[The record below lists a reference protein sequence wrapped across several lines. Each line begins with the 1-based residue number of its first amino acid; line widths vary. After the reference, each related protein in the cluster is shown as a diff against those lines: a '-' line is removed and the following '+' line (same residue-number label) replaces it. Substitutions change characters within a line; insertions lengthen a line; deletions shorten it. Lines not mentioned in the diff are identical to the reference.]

1 MPEYASDA
9 YDIKVLFCGD
19 YAISKSYS
27 LPVVLGRSKSSDCKK
42 NFTDFSAR
50 SPKRYDNINRARD
63 TVSSLI
69 YCNLT
74 PHTKFLTLTTSTP
87 VLDVSLFMRK
97 LTTFFQYMRRHSY
110 DLDYLYVLERQ
121 LRRGKKESNSGSL
134 HAHIVIFNDEIIPI
148 DLLRK
153 AWPHGFVKINVLNG
167 LRCSDSSSTP
177 EAINNLASYVCKYIT
192 KESVAEWNE
201 KCFRTSK
208 GLKRPIETLGKGY
221 LTPRSYYR
229 SEECEALRQTL
240 FEDFTCIYNSC
251 KKAEYTTS
259 EGHRTNFITTSV
271 SVKKIP

>member
-1 MPEYASDA
+1 MPDYASDA

-27 LPVVLGRSKSSDCKK
+27 LPVVLGRTKSSDCKK

-50 SPKRYDNINRARD
+50 TPKRYDNLNRARD

-74 PHTKFLTLTTSTP
+74 PHTKFLTLTTAFP
-87 VLDVSLFMRK
+87 VLDVPSFMTK
-97 LTTFFQYMRRHSY
+97 LHSFFHYMRRY
-110 DLDYLYVLERQ
+110 NFDLDYLYVLERQ
-121 LRRGKKESNSGSL
+121 LRRGHKESNSGSL

-167 LRCSDSSSTP
+167 LRYSDGLPTP
-177 EAINNLASYVCKYIT
+177 ESVNNLASYVCKYIT

-208 GLKRPIETLGKGY
+208 GLKRPTEVIGKGY
-221 LTPRSYYR
+221 LTPNSYYR
-229 SEECEALRQTL
+229 SEDCEALRQTL
-240 FEDFTCIYNSC
+240 SDDFTCIYNSS

-259 EGHRTNFITTSV
+259 EGHRTNFITTAV